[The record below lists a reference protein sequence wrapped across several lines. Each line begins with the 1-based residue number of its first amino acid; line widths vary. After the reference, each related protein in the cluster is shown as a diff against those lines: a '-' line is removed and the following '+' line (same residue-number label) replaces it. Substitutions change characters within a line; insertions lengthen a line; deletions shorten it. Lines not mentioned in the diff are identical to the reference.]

1 MTWRGDI
8 RLGDT
13 LDIWFTTR
21 NVSGVP
27 TSLLTSAGSPTGP
40 TISAF
45 VGNGA
50 VPIVSG
56 ITLTADLG
64 GIAGLNQIRVV
75 ASSGNGFA
83 TATNVGLVITNG
95 QVNSVSVIGE
105 VVAGFS
111 IENRSA
117 LMPTTAARTLDVSSS
132 GEAGVDWAN
141 VGSPTT
147 TVGLTN
153 TTISTSQVVA
163 SVTGAVGSVTGSVGS
178 VTGSVGS
185 VTGSVGS
192 VTGAVGS
199 VTGNVGGNVVGSVA
213 SVTGNV
219 GGNVTGSVG
228 SIASGGI
235 TSGSFAAGAI
245 NAAAIATDA
254 IDADALKAD
263 AVTEIQAGL
272 ATSSALASLVAT
284 IGTPT
289 GASIADDITSV
300 GTRRNLTTYS
310 RRFDLAPWV
319 LDHVTL
325 TSGRDAPDGST
336 TATKLVEDSTA
347 SAAHDV
353 YQNFTAVASQQVTL
367 SVYAKAGERSAL
379 FLSISGLNNQ
389 NGYSFFNLTTGAVGE
404 TGGSNF
410 TSSGVQEIGDGWFR
424 CWIKATTGT
433 GVTQSYFDIQLATG
447 TTGGNQTYSGNGTS
461 GAYIWEAQFEVGALT
476 AADTVPKFLPASGV
490 ELEVV
495 QDVTDKYDTLLQAGS
510 PQAWTYTADALHL
523 APTGGGGGS
532 APTAAEVAD
541 AVWDEALAG
550 HAAAGSTG
558 EALSNASAGGDP
570 WSAVVEAPYT
580 AQDLLRIAAA
590 VAAGKTTITQGSP
603 TGGTVTFRDV
613 TDATNIVV
621 ANMVGSERAAVT
633 LAP

>member
-13 LDIWFTTR
+13 VDVWFTTR

-45 VGNGA
+45 VGNSA

-64 GIAGLNQIRVV
+64 GIAGLNVVRVV

-83 TATNVGLVITNG
+83 TATNVGLVISNG

-105 VVAGFS
+105 VVGGFS

-117 LMPTTAARTLDVSSS
+117 LMPTTAARTLDVSST

-153 TTISTSQVVA
+153 TTISSSQVVA

-199 VTGNVGGNVVGSVA
+199 VTG
-213 SVTGNV
+213 
-219 GGNVTGSVG
+219 SVG

-254 IDADALKAD
+254 IDADSLATD
-263 AVTEIQAGL
+263 AVTEIQSGL
-272 ATSSALASLVAT
+272 ATSSALATAQ
-284 IGTPT
+284 T
-289 GASIADDITSV
+289 GIT
-300 GTRRNLTTYS
+300 
-310 RRFDLAPWV
+310 A
-319 LDHVTL
+319 
-325 TSGRDAPDGST
+325 
-336 TATKLVEDSTA
+336 
-347 SAAHDV
+347 
-353 YQNFTAVASQQVTL
+353 
-367 SVYAKAGERSAL
+367 
-379 FLSISGLNNQ
+379 
-389 NGYSFFNLTTGAVGE
+389 
-404 TGGSNF
+404 
-410 TSSGVQEIGDGWFR
+410 
-424 CWIKATTGT
+424 IKA
-433 GVTQSYFDIQLATG
+433 
-447 TTGGNQTYSGNGTS
+447 
-461 GAYIWEAQFEVGALT
+461 
-476 AADTVPKFLPASGV
+476 
-490 ELEVV
+490 
-495 QDVTDKYDTLLQAGS
+495 VTDKYDTLLQAGS

-523 APTGGGGGS
+523 APSGGGT
-532 APTAAEVAD
+532 APTAAQNAA
-541 AVWDEALAG
+541 AVWDEARAG
-550 HAAAGSTG
+550 HVSAGTFGEGVAIAPFAISAGSFTTGAIDANAIASDAIGSTQLATSGATEIAYAVWDLATVGHTTSGTFG
-558 EALSNASAGGDP
+558 EAVTLGGDP
-570 WSAVVEAPYT
+570 WSTVVEAPYT
-580 AQDLLRIAAA
+580 AQDLLRIVAA
-590 VAAGKTTITQGSP
+590 VAAGKTSITVGSP
-603 TGGTVTFRDV
+603 TTTAVVTYRDV

-621 ANMVGSERAAVT
+621 GQMVGSERVSVA